1 MKRSS
6 LPARGCSRRSFLKH
20 GTVAAAAA
28 VTAPAI
34 LPSHAIGANDR
45 ITIGF
50 IGMGKMARSHL
61 NTFMRNPGVQ
71 VVAINDV
78 ESERLEMAK
87 ADADEYYA
95 RAAGQGSYEGCAI
108 IRDFRDLCARP
119 DIDGVII
126 STPNHWHALQAVEAA
141 KQGKDI
147 YLEKPLAR
155 TIAECQAV
163 RTATAMYGRILQ
175 VGSQQRSMRAFR
187 FACEMVRNGRI
198 GEVQEVLVNVGG
210 PPVECYLPAEPVPDG
225 LDWDF
230 WLGPAPWRPY
240 HSDIAPG
247 VDYGGWPNWREY
259 RDYAGGM
266 MTDFGTHH
274 FDIAQWGLGMD
285 GSGPVE
291 VHPPGGDRDRLTYVY
306 GNGVRMYRGGAKDG
320 FAVEFVGTEGR
331 VRANRGDRLETDP
344 EELRTIPLSPDEDR
358 LYTSDN
364 HVQNWLDC
372 MQTRRPPICTAETGT
387 SSATVCH
394 IGNIAYWLNRSL
406 KWDPAAEQFVDDEEA
421 NRLISRPMR
430 APWRLEV

>member
-1 MKRSS
+1 MKQPSS
-6 LPARGCSRRSFLKH
+6 STGHPSRRTFLKH
-20 GTVAAAAA
+20 GMVAAAAA
-28 VTAPAI
+28 VAAPTI
-34 LPSHAIGANDR
+34 LPSSARGANER
-45 ITIGF
+45 IAVGF
-50 IGMGKMARSHL
+50 IGMGKMARGHL
-61 NTFMRNPGVQ
+61 NTFMRNPQVQ
-71 VVAINDV
+71 VIAINDV
-78 ESERLEMAK
+78 ETVRLEQAK
-87 ADADEYYA
+87 KEADDFYA
-95 RAAGQGSYEGCAI
+95 SRSGAGSYDGCEI
-108 IRDFRDLCARP
+108 IRDYRDLCARA

-155 TIAECQAV
+155 TIGECQAV
-163 RTATAMYGRILQ
+163 RRAVELYGTVLQ
-175 VGSQQRSMRAFR
+175 VGSQQRSDRAFR

-198 GEVQEVLVNVGG
+198 GEVKEVFVNVGG
-210 PPVECYLPAEPVPDG
+210 PPVECYLPAEPVPEG

-247 VDYGGWPNWREY
+247 VDYGGWPNWRSY

-285 GSGPVE
+285 HTGPIEVEVPGSGRE
-291 VHPPGGDRDRLTYVY
+291 RLTYTY
-306 GNGVRMYRGGAKDG
+306 ANGVKMYHGGAKDG

-331 VRANRGDRLETDP
+331 VRVNRGQRLETDP
-344 EELRTIPLSPDEDR
+344 DEVKEIPLRPEEER

-364 HVQNWLDC
+364 HQQNWLDC
-372 MQTRRPPICTAETGT
+372 MRTRRPTICTAEIGT
-387 SSATVCH
+387 RTATVAH

-406 KWDPAAEQFVDDEEA
+406 KWDPAAEHFVDDEEA